1 MQLNPVSVDLS
12 KSVFQLSIAD
22 GAHHILKRKRLSRP
36 QFHKYLATSE
46 PVHLVMEACATSYYW
61 ARTAEALG
69 HEVKLLHPR
78 YISAYVRRNKTDAAD
93 ADALIRADL
102 DPELHPVP
110 IKSEHQQAI
119 QGLHRVRQQWVGT
132 RTARISAIRGLMA
145 EFSVALPRGTAQ
157 IERRLSDEL
166 HKVPPLLAAMLT
178 ELIEEVAQL
187 RTRIDHIDKQ
197 LKSLAADDR
206 HAAILMTMPGIAHIT
221 STALIGRVA
230 DINAF
235 PRARSFSSWLG
246 LTPKEHSSGQTRRL
260 GQITRAGD
268 RYLRVLLTH
277 GARSALLAATRKMR
291 KGQRLTSLE
300 VWAIDL
306 ALRAGHNKATIALAN
321 KMARILWAMW
331 TRGETYQ
338 PKYVKGS

>member
-1 MQLNPVSVDLS
+1 M
-12 KSVFQLSIAD
+12 
-22 GAHHILKRKRLSRP
+22 
-36 QFHKYLATSE
+36 
-46 PVHLVMEACATSYYW
+46 
-61 ARTAEALG
+61 
-69 HEVKLLHPR
+69 KLLHPR
-78 YISAYVRRNKTDAAD
+78 YVSAYVRHNKTDAAD

-102 DPELHPVP
+102 DRDLHPLPVK
-110 IKSEHQQAI
+110 IEHQQAI
-119 QGLHRVRQQWVGT
+119 QGLHRIRQQWVGT

-145 EFSVALPRGTAQ
+145 EFGVALPRGTA
-157 IERRLSDEL
+157 
-166 HKVPPLLAAMLT
+166 
-178 ELIEEVAQL
+178 
-187 RTRIDHIDKQ
+187 
-197 LKSLAADDR
+197 
-206 HAAILMTMPGIAHIT
+206 
-221 STALIGRVA
+221 LIGRVT

-246 LTPKEHSSGQTRRL
+246 LTPREHSSGQTRRL

-268 RYLRVLLTH
+268 SYIRVLLTH

-291 KGQRLTSLE
+291 KGQRLTTLE
-300 VWAIDL
+300 TWAIDL